1 MPTGIGSESIE
12 VRMVLKS
19 PTWFLARAYREER
32 DRTRLCH
39 LSAQALRL
47 GLVGVDNTRGHIKH
61 PVGAIQ
67 RFFELHPAHLATVK
81 AAPELDPYKP
91 VGPLLNDWIA
101 YLGANTGR
109 LGRRE
114 YGYSYDTLRRLL
126 TAKYGGTRT
135 GGGGGDNEF
144 EIVMRLIAAF
154 M

>member
-1 MPTGIGSESIE
+1 MA
-12 VRMVLKS
+12 LKS

-39 LSAQALRL
+39 LSARALRL
-47 GLVGVDNTRGHIKH
+47 GLAGVDNTRGHVKQ
-61 PVGAIQ
+61 PVGAVQ
-67 RFFELHPAHLATVK
+67 RFFELYPAHLATVK

-109 LGRRE
+109 LGRRD
-114 YGYSYDTLRRLL
+114 YGYNYDTLRRLL

-144 EIVMRLIAAF
+144 EIVMRLVAAF